1 MSELVGPR
9 GLEPRLNAP
18 KALVLPLHHGPFSS
32 KPNSSYPI
40 KKILSTLDILGF
52 GMLIYMY
59 IPEEGFFNCQ
69 ISLFKPKTKVKTLV
83 LGQI

>member
-1 MSELVGPR
+1 
-9 GLEPRLNAP
+9 
-18 KALVLPLHHGPFSS
+18 
-32 KPNSSYPI
+32 
-40 KKILSTLDILGF
+40 LGF

-83 LGQI
+83 LGQIW